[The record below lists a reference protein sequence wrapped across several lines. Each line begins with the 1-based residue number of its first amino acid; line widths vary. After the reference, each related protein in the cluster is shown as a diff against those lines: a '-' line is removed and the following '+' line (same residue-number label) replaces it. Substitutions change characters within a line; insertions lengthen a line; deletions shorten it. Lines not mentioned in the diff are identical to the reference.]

1 MTQPT
6 LTAASLIELR
16 TAQQRGEEPARPII
30 VHDLALVGGP
40 ERSVMFDPNRVDP
53 AVVVRTVGNTPFF
66 IDKSICYNPTRTRC
80 SGGISW
86 SRRKALVR
94 HGPRAAGMA
103 PFEKPAELP
112 RGKPSNKVRV
122 FGLRVGLFRPSGGP
136 WGHAPYSR
144 RSFGSPSCSRPNPV
158 GHETSREPAPS

>member
-66 IDKSICYNPTRTRC
+66 IERIDLLHPDADERLGRYKLVEKKSP
-80 SGGISW
+80 
-86 SRRKALVR
+86 
-94 HGPRAAGMA
+94 GPSRAAG
-103 PFEKPAELP
+103 
-112 RGKPSNKVRV
+112 
-122 FGLRVGLFRPSGGP
+122 GG
-136 WGHAPYSR
+136 H
-144 RSFGSPSCSRPNPV
+144 GSI
-158 GHETSREPAPS
+158 